1 MVHTVL
7 DHKIETGLR
16 SNKKSSYMFSENIYS
31 ITVTGEDG
39 EYFTCEVM
47 AESSAAACSVA
58 EDLARDVMP
67 DIAYITVNFMN

>member
-7 DHKIETGLR
+7 DSHIETGLR
-16 SNKKSSYMFSENIYS
+16 SNKKSSYMFSQNIYS

-47 AESSAAACSVA
+47 ADTSADACSVA
-58 EDLARDVMP
+58 EDLARDVMA
-67 DIAYITVNFMN
+67 DISYITVNFMN